1 MLFENAFAVAEMVT
15 VSALLTAVTFA
26 VNEAVVKP
34 PATVMAGGATTAAL
48 LLARPMLTPPLGAEP
63 DRLTTHV
70 SARDPVIDVL
80 LQDMALIAGAAFVP
94 VPLRP
99 TVAVPALLET
109 VNWPLAEPA
118 AEGSKRRVSI
128 IALPG
133 ANVIGKLPPDTEKP
147 VPAIVLD
154 WIVTAAVPLEVR
166 VTDLVADLP
175 TSIFPN
181 SNDDVLRLRPA
192 ADLSDSFS

>member
-1 MLFENAFAVAEMVT
+1 
-15 VSALLTAVTFA
+15 
-26 VNEAVVKP
+26 
-34 PATVMAGGATTAAL
+34 
-48 LLARPMLTPPLGAEP
+48 
-63 DRLTTHV
+63 
-70 SARDPVIDVL
+70 VIDVL